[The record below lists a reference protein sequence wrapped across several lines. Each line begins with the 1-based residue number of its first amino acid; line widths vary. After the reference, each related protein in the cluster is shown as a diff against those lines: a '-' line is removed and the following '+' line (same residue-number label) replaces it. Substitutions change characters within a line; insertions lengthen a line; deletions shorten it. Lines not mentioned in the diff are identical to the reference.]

1 MTGIAN
7 KYGAD
12 TILSGAELIYM
23 LLVPSAFEFDKE
35 ENELLE
41 SYHQKNLERASE
53 IQMNIVQLV
62 RHLDGIS
69 FPENYRI
76 LSKVIGV
83 DSGEIQRHFYNLN
96 DVFCYQWIEQM
107 TILVQKLRM
116 S

>member
-1 MTGIAN
+1 M
-7 KYGAD
+7 
-12 TILSGAELIYM
+12 SSAEL
-23 LLVPSAFEFDKE
+23 
-35 ENELLE
+35 N
-41 SYHQKNLERASE
+41 KNKKIRTMETV
-53 IQMNIVQLV
+53 VQLV